1 MAGKKTKWSSCNL
14 LEPATEGSRLFQF
27 SVSSNKVKLSGD
39 LRVAEGDDPPAKAV
53 GKDWSDLLSRKLNIT
68 TLPPEKVFLRV
79 VELPECEPDELL
91 PMVEFQIEELSPLP
105 IAQTVW
111 SAEVVPGSTST
122 EGNQTVLVMIAERV
136 EVEGRLDEL
145 EAVNYL
151 ADRVEVP
158 LLRELVPGEPRED
171 GAHIQLVQGADSV
184 LALVSWW
191 FDSRLRDVNSFNL
204 PDTAA
209 SRDALVE
216 KINSVALAGE
226 VAGWMPG
233 EPTCHLVKRG
243 DVTGG
248 WNAALAKCFDSIREV
263 ESMSEVDL
271 ATAAVEFASRTTA
284 PGLMIEDYSLRNR
297 QRYQDSLWME
307 GVKGAI
313 AIMLMGLLG
322 FFVYGSMLQ
331 STLDDKISLVTVQT
345 NLFTK
350 ALSLKAKVETLE
362 KQKALKYAALQAWA
376 KVSTGL
382 PGELKFT
389 ELAFASGRSLDGNT
403 SRELRISGAAEA
415 GKVTLIDDYQEAL
428 TRMTWPMTPM
438 ESVNEK
444 EKALLFSRVRA
455 ETIRQDTRKNQT
467 IWSLVC
473 EFNGE

>member
-14 LEPATEGSRLFQF
+14 LEPATEGSRLCQF
-27 SVSSNKVKLSGD
+27 SVSSKKVKLTGD

-53 GKDWSDLLSRKLNIT
+53 GKDWSDLLSRKLNIA

-105 IAQTVW
+105 MAQTVW
-111 SAEVVPGSTST
+111 SAEAVPGSTGT
-122 EGNQTVLVMIAERV
+122 EGNQTVLVMIAERGV
-136 EVEGRLDEL
+136 VEGRLDEL

-191 FDSRLRDVNSFNL
+191 FDGRLRDVNSFNL

-216 KINSVALAGE
+216 KINSIALAGE
-226 VAGWMPG
+226 VAGWMPD
-233 EPTCHLVKRG
+233 EPACHLAKRG
-243 DVTGG
+243 DVAAD
-248 WNAALAKCFDSIREV
+248 WNTALAKCFGRIREV
-263 ESMSEVDL
+263 EPMSEVAL
-271 ATAAVEFASRTTA
+271 ATAAVEFTARTTA
-284 PGLMIEDYSLRNR
+284 PGLMLEDYSARNR
-297 QRYQDSLWME
+297 QRFLDGLWMQ
-307 GVKGAI
+307 GIKGAV
-313 AIMLMGLLG
+313 ALMLIGLLG
-322 FFVYGSMLQ
+322 FYVYGSMLQ
-331 STLDDKISLVTVQT
+331 STLEDKNNLVTVQT

-350 ALSLKAKVETLE
+350 ALLLKAKVETLE
-362 KQKALKYAALQAWA
+362 KQKALKYAALEAWY

-389 ELAFASGRSLDGNT
+389 ELAFASGRTLDGNT
-403 SRELRISGAAEA
+403 SRELRISGAADA
-415 GKVTLIDDYQEAL
+415 GKATLIDDYQEAL
-428 TRMTWPMTPM
+428 TRM
-438 ESVNEK
+438 ERSDG
-444 EKALLFSRVRA
+444 KALFSSVRA

-467 IWSLVC
+467 VWSLKC
-473 EFNGE
+473 EFDGE

>member
-1 MAGKKTKWSSCNL
+1 MVGKKTKWSSCNL
-14 LEPATEGSRLFQF
+14 LEPATEGSRLCQF
-27 SVSSNKVKLSGD
+27 SVSSKKVKLTGD

-53 GKDWSDLLSRKLNIT
+53 GKDWSDLLSRKLNIA

-105 IAQTVW
+105 MAQTVW
-111 SAEVVPGSTST
+111 SAEAVPGSTGT
-122 EGNQTVLVMIAERV
+122 EGNQTVLVMIAERGV
-136 EVEGRLDEL
+136 VEGRLDEL

-191 FDSRLRDVNSFNL
+191 FDGRLRDVNSFNL

-216 KINSVALAGE
+216 KINSIALAGE
-226 VAGWMPG
+226 VAGWMPD
-233 EPTCHLVKRG
+233 EPACHLAKRG
-243 DVTGG
+243 DVAAD
-248 WNAALAKCFDSIREV
+248 WNTALAKCFGRIREV
-263 ESMSEVDL
+263 EPMSEVAL
-271 ATAAVEFASRTTA
+271 ATAAVEFTARTTA
-284 PGLMIEDYSLRNR
+284 PGLMLEDYSARNR
-297 QRYQDSLWME
+297 QRFLDGLWMQ
-307 GVKGAI
+307 GIKGAV
-313 AIMLMGLLG
+313 ALMLIGLLG
-322 FFVYGSMLQ
+322 FYVYGSMLQ
-331 STLDDKISLVTVQT
+331 STLEDKNNLVTVQT

-350 ALSLKAKVETLE
+350 ALLLKAKVETLE
-362 KQKALKYAALQAWA
+362 KQKALKYAALEAWY

-389 ELAFASGRSLDGNT
+389 ELAFASGRTLDGNT
-403 SRELRISGAAEA
+403 SRELRISGAADA
-415 GKVTLIDDYQEAL
+415 GKATLIDDYQEAL
-428 TRMTWPMTPM
+428 TRM
-438 ESVNEK
+438 ERSDG
-444 EKALLFSRVRA
+444 KALFSSVRA

-467 IWSLVC
+467 VWSLKC
-473 EFNGE
+473 EFDGE

>member
-14 LEPATEGSRLFQF
+14 LEPATEGSRLCQF
-27 SVSSNKVKLSGD
+27 SVSSKKVKLTGD

-53 GKDWSDLLSRKLNIT
+53 GKDWSDLLSRKLNIA

-105 IAQTVW
+105 MAQTVW
-111 SAEVVPGSTST
+111 SAEAVPGSAGA
-122 EGNQTVLVMIAERV
+122 EGNQTVLVMIAERGVV
-136 EVEGRLDEL
+136 EDRLDEL

-158 LLRELVPGEPRED
+158 LLRELVPGEPKED

-191 FDSRLRDVNSFNL
+191 FDGRLRDVNSFNL

-216 KINSVALAGE
+216 KINSIALAGE
-226 VAGWMPG
+226 VAGWMPD
-233 EPTCHLVKRG
+233 EPACHLAKRG
-243 DVTGG
+243 DVAAD
-248 WNAALAKCFDSIREV
+248 WNTALAKCFGRIREV
-263 ESMSEVDL
+263 EPMSEVAL
-271 ATAAVEFASRTTA
+271 ATAAVEFTTRTTA
-284 PGLMIEDYSLRNR
+284 PGLMIEDYSARNR
-297 QRYQDSLWME
+297 QRFQDGLWMQ
-307 GVKGAI
+307 GIKGAV
-313 AIMLMGLLG
+313 ALMLMGLLG
-322 FFVYGSMLQ
+322 FYVYGSMLQ
-331 STLDDKISLVTVQT
+331 STLEDKNNSVTVQT

-362 KQKALKYAALQAWA
+362 KQKALKYAALEAWY

-389 ELAFASGRSLDGNT
+389 ELAFASGRTLDGNT
-403 SRELRISGAAEA
+403 SRELRISGAADA
-415 GKVTLIDDYQEAL
+415 GKATLIDDYQEAL
-428 TRMTWPMTPM
+428 TRM
-438 ESVNEK
+438 ERSDG
-444 EKALLFSRVRA
+444 KALFSSVRA

-467 IWSLVC
+467 VWSLKC
-473 EFNGE
+473 EFDGE

>member
-14 LEPATEGSRLFQF
+14 LEPATEGSRLCQF
-27 SVSSNKVKLSGD
+27 SVSSKKVKLTGD

-53 GKDWSDLLSRKLNIT
+53 GKDWSDLLSRKLNIA

-105 IAQTVW
+105 MAQTVW
-111 SAEVVPGSTST
+111 SAEAVPGSTGT
-122 EGNQTVLVMIAERV
+122 EGNQTVLVMIAERGVV
-136 EVEGRLDEL
+136 EDRLDEL

-158 LLRELVPGEPRED
+158 LLRELVPSEPRED

-191 FDSRLRDVNSFNL
+191 FDGRLRDVNSFNL

-216 KINSVALAGE
+216 KINSIALAGE
-226 VAGWMPG
+226 VAGWMPD
-233 EPTCHLVKRG
+233 EPACHLAKRG
-243 DVTGG
+243 DVAAD
-248 WNAALAKCFDSIREV
+248 WNTALAKCFGEP
-263 ESMSEVDL
+263 MSEVDL
-271 ATAAVEFASRTTA
+271 ATAAVEFAARTTA
-284 PGLMIEDYSLRNR
+284 PGLMLEDYSARNR
-297 QRYQDSLWME
+297 QRFQDGLWMQ
-307 GVKGAI
+307 GIKGAV
-313 AIMLMGLLG
+313 ALMLMGLLG
-322 FFVYGSMLQ
+322 FYVYGSMLQ
-331 STLDDKISLVTVQT
+331 STLEDKNNLVTVQT

-362 KQKALKYAALQAWA
+362 KQKALKYAALEAWH

-389 ELAFASGRSLDGNT
+389 ELAFASSRTLDGNT
-403 SRELRISGAAEA
+403 SRELRISGAADA
-415 GKVTLIDDYQEAL
+415 GKATLIDDYQEAL
-428 TRMTWPMTPM
+428 TRM
-438 ESVNEK
+438 ERSDG
-444 EKALLFSRVRA
+444 KALFSSVKA

-467 IWSLVC
+467 VWSLKC
-473 EFNGE
+473 EFDGE

>member
-14 LEPATEGSRLFQF
+14 LESATEGSRLCQF
-27 SVSSNKVKLSGD
+27 SVSSKKVKLSGD

-53 GKDWSDLLSRKLNIT
+53 GKDWSDLLRRKLNIA

-91 PMVEFQIEELSPLP
+91 PMVEFQIEDLSPLP
-105 IAQTVW
+105 MAQTVW
-111 SAEVVPGSTST
+111 SAEAVPGSTGT
-122 EGNQTVLVMIAERV
+122 EGNQTVLVMIAERGV
-136 EVEGRLDEL
+136 VEGRLDEL

-191 FDSRLRDVNSFNL
+191 FAGRLRDVNSFNL

-216 KINSVALAGE
+216 KINSIALAGE
-226 VAGWMPG
+226 VAGWMPD
-233 EPTCHLVKRG
+233 EPACHLAKRG
-243 DVTGG
+243 DVAAD
-248 WNAALAKCFDSIREV
+248 WNTALAKCFGRIREV
-263 ESMSEVDL
+263 EPMSEVAL
-271 ATAAVEFASRTTA
+271 ATAAVEFTTRTTA
-284 PGLMIEDYSLRNR
+284 PGLMLEDYSARNR
-297 QRYQDSLWME
+297 QRFLDGLWMQ
-307 GVKGAI
+307 GIKGAV
-313 AIMLMGLLG
+313 ALMLMGLLG
-322 FFVYGSMLQ
+322 FYVYGSMLQ
-331 STLDDKISLVTVQT
+331 STLEDKNNLVTVQT

-362 KQKALKYAALQAWA
+362 KQKALKYAALEAWY

-389 ELAFASGRSLDGNT
+389 ELAFASGRTLDGNT
-403 SRELRISGAAEA
+403 SRELRISGAADA
-415 GKVTLIDDYQEAL
+415 GKATLIDDYQEAL
-428 TRMTWPMTPM
+428 TRM
-438 ESVNEK
+438 ERSDG
-444 EKALLFSRVRA
+444 KALFSSVRA

-467 IWSLVC
+467 VWSLKC
-473 EFNGE
+473 EFDGE

>member
-14 LEPATEGSRLFQF
+14 LEPATEGSRLCQF
-27 SVSSNKVKLSGD
+27 SVSSKKVKLTGD

-53 GKDWSDLLSRKLNIT
+53 GKDWSDLLSRKLNIA

-105 IAQTVW
+105 MAQTVW
-111 SAEVVPGSTST
+111 SAEAVPGSAGA
-122 EGNQTVLVMIAERV
+122 EGNQTVLVMIAERGVV
-136 EVEGRLDEL
+136 EDRLDEL

-191 FDSRLRDVNSFNL
+191 FDGRLRDVNSFNL

-216 KINSVALAGE
+216 KINSIALAGE
-226 VAGWMPG
+226 VAGWMPD
-233 EPTCHLVKRG
+233 EPACHLTKRG
-243 DVTGG
+243 DVAGD
-248 WNAALAKCFDSIREV
+248 WNAALAKCFGRIREV
-263 ESMSEVDL
+263 EPMSEVDL
-271 ATAAVEFASRTTA
+271 ATAAVEFAARTTA
-284 PGLMIEDYSLRNR
+284 PGLMLEDYSARNR
-297 QRYQDSLWME
+297 QRFQDGLWMQ
-307 GVKGAI
+307 GIKGAV
-313 AIMLMGLLG
+313 ALMLIGLLG
-322 FFVYGSMLQ
+322 FYVYGSMLKG
-331 STLDDKISLVTVQT
+331 TLDEKQELVTVRSNQY
-345 NLFTK
+345 NG
-350 ALSLKAKVETLE
+350 ALLLKAKVETLE
-362 KQKALKYAALQAWA
+362 KQKALKYAALEAWH

-389 ELAFASGRSLDGNT
+389 ELAFASSRTLDGNT
-403 SRELRISGAAEA
+403 SRELRISGAADA
-415 GKVTLIDDYQEAL
+415 GKATLIDDYQEAL
-428 TRMTWPMTPM
+428 TRM
-438 ESVNEK
+438 ERSDG
-444 EKALLFSRVRA
+444 KALFSSVRA

-467 IWSLVC
+467 VWSLKC
-473 EFNGE
+473 EFDGE